1 MVKPNPP
8 GSLGS
13 YLRALRE
20 RKNVSLEEIAQ
31 ATRVG
36 VRQLQALES
45 DDASSLPAPVF
56 VRGFIRAYCHFLG
69 ESADEAL
76 ARMPS
81 APGIEPPRARPV
93 PRTGT
98 ATPSWVGSPAFI
110 SLVLLAIFGGGL
122 LALNRVVAPVPPS
135 ARPAP
140 VPTPTQ
146 PAPAATAPAASARSE
161 GDAPAPAGAGAQHLV
176 LSAIEPAWIR
186 IQADDGKGIEELL
199 EPGATREWTAQKR
212 FVLTVG
218 NAGGIALTLNGRRLP
233 SLGGRGVV
241 IRGLELPL
249 TDNTPAS

>member
-1 MVKPNPP
+1 MVKPNPA

-20 RKNVSLEEIAQ
+20 KKNVSVEEIAQ
-31 ATRVG
+31 ATRVS

-45 DDASSLPAPVF
+45 GDVSSLPAPVF
-56 VRGFIRAYCHFLG
+56 VRGFIRAFCRFL
-69 ESADEAL
+69 EEPPEEAL
-76 ARMPS
+76 DRLQAMS
-81 APGIEPPRARPV
+81 ESEPPRARAV
-93 PRTGT
+93 VRSRAT
-98 ATPSWVGSPAFI
+98 APSWTGSPVFI
-110 SLVLLAIFGGGL
+110 SLVMLAIFGGGL
-122 LALNRVVAPVPPS
+122 LALNLALTPPRPATTAPLPTPSQGRPASTTPTPS
-135 ARPAP
+135 AR
-140 VPTPTQ
+140 
-146 PAPAATAPAASARSE
+146 S
-161 GDAPAPAGAGAQHLV
+161 GDAGGPARAGAQHLV
-176 LSAIEPAWIR
+176 LSAIEPAWVR

-249 TDNTPAS
+249 PDPAPAS

>member
-20 RKNVSLEEIAQ
+20 KKTVSLEEIAQ
-31 ATRVG
+31 ATRVS

-45 DDASSLPAPVF
+45 DDAASLPAPVF

-69 ESADEAL
+69 EPADEAV
-76 ARMPS
+76 ARMQS
-81 APGIEPPRARPV
+81 ELGIEPPRPRPV
-93 PRTGT
+93 PRIG
-98 ATPSWVGSPAFI
+98 AVTPSWVGSPVFI

-122 LALNRVVAPVPPS
+122 LALNLVVAPVPPS

-140 VPTPTQ
+140 VPTPSQ
-146 PAPAATAPAASARSE
+146 RGPAVTAPAASARS
-161 GDAPAPAGAGAQHLV
+161 GDAAVPARAGTQHLV
-176 LSAIEPAWIR
+176 LSAIEPAWVR

-249 TDNTPAS
+249 PDDAPAS

>member
-1 MVKPNPP
+1 MGKANPP
-8 GSLGS
+8 GALGP

-20 RKNVSLEEIAQ
+20 KKNVSLEEVAQ
-31 ATRVG
+31 ATRVS
-36 VRQLQALES
+36 VRQLRALES
-45 DDASSLPAPVF
+45 DDVASLPAPVF

-69 ESADEAL
+69 EPADEAL
-76 ARMPS
+76 GRMQAAS
-81 APGIEPPRARPV
+81 EVEPPRTQPV
-93 PRTGT
+93 PRIRPG
-98 ATPSWVGSPAFI
+98 APSWVGSPVFV

-122 LALNRVVAPVPPS
+122 LALNLVFAPVPQPATTAPMPTPSQRGPAETALTPS
-135 ARPAP
+135 ARSGDAA
-140 VPTPTQ
+140 
-146 PAPAATAPAASARSE
+146 APAR
-161 GDAPAPAGAGAQHLV
+161 AGTQHLV

-186 IQADDGKGIEELL
+186 VQADDGKGIEELL

-249 TDNTPAS
+249 PDNAPAS

>member
-20 RKNVSLEEIAQ
+20 KKNVSLEEIAQ
-31 ATRVG
+31 ATRVS

-56 VRGFIRAYCHFLG
+56 VRGFIRAYCHFVG

-81 APGIEPPRARPV
+81 APAIEPPRARPV
-93 PRTGT
+93 PRTG
-98 ATPSWVGSPAFI
+98 AVTPSWVGSPAFI
-110 SLVLLAIFGGGL
+110 SLVMLAIFGGGL
-122 LALNRVVAPVPPS
+122 LALNLVVAPVPPS
-135 ARPAP
+135 ARPAR
-140 VPTPTQ
+140 VPTPT
-146 PAPAATAPAASARSE
+146 PHEPAATAPAASAQS
-161 GDAPAPAGAGAQHLV
+161 GDVAAPARVGAQHLV
-176 LSAIEPAWIR
+176 LSAIEQAWVR

-249 TDNTPAS
+249 PDNAPAS